1 MGNREPKRLTP
12 TAAAG
17 VKGIIAARAR
27 TRRETQ
33 GSLSEISSHAP
44 PARRNDLAPELR
56 LEHRSPDSL
65 RPASRQVRRAR
76 RNRVRSFRPASKGL
90 AYAGQS

>member
-1 MGNREPKRLTP
+1 MCYRERKPLTP
-12 TAAAG
+12 PAAAG
-17 VKGIIAARAR
+17 VKGIVATRAR
-27 TRRETQ
+27 KRRETQ
-33 GSLSEISSHAP
+33 RALTEIGSHAP
-44 PARRNDLAPELR
+44 RLRRNDLAPELR
-56 LEHRSPDSL
+56 LENRSPDSL